1 MKKIT
6 IALIV
11 LIAIPILI
19 ISVNKITETTR
30 MRKSV
35 TEFIVTEK
43 EYSPAHYT
51 TTFISTGKALVPIH
65 NYYPD
70 RWNIDCVGVDEKG
83 KERDFSFSLSQEE
96 YNQVNIGDVL
106 KKGYILKKG
115 DVYKW
120 T

>member
-19 ISVNKITETTR
+19 VSVNKITETTR
-30 MRKSV
+30 MRNTV

-43 EYSPAHYT
+43 KYSPAHYT
-51 TTFISTGKALVPIH
+51 TTFISTGKALVPIQ
-65 NYYPD
+65 NYYTD
-70 RWNIDCVGVDEKG
+70 RWSIDCVGIDSRG
-83 KERDFSFSLSQEE
+83 KERNFTFSLSQEE

-106 KKGYILKKG
+106 KKG
-115 DVYKW
+115 DDYKW